1 MHLEKTHATVN
12 LVALSYLFH
21 LIHTI
26 LGAVGLAA
34 QHLWTGIIGA
44 CATLKGSVGSVAGS
58 VASSFHWVCCYT
70 LVITLVTCAVGHCW
84 LTWGRDRV
92 VWTTTPFKKGKW
104 REPWVIPGTAQTS
117 SHRSRRTATAM
128 AAAGAAG
135 AGAMVPAGV
144 APNVVG
150 QFVLLARGAEYD
162 EILICASVPQHAEH
176 VGLTTTADGS
186 SWAWVVVRLAAGN
199 HVIPVASPAHV
210 RVPPAGVPDHMVNW
224 MCVPPAAHVKWTCG
238 LAEFPGLMEEAR
250 QIAARVVQD
259 GLAPGHIAAGQ
270 PAAALPTLMYP
281 VTSMGAGAGLL
292 PVGGN
297 AGVVAGGVANP
308 GAAGALGFNA
318 QEPQTTP
325 DELARLMEGIKLE
338 IGRAKGETDK
348 KAKKKKKK
356 DKSKKSKKKKRGS
369 SSSSSG
375 RSRSG
380 SSSSSASEDFLRWR
394 QEGKTKRV
402 KPEELRRLEA
412 QRFKARGEL
421 LTFAAK
427 HPGALSAYFLSMVH
441 QKLLHGSVTKTSQLR
456 KVNVS
461 QWAAGS
467 TGLTE
472 TRDLREVATLSYI
485 MDMINVGDLE
495 TAMDVIAQRIMA
507 IQKAKSAGSNWKK
520 AEALE
525 LVVGNSFGLPGGML
539 RLTQ

>member
-1 MHLEKTHATVN
+1 MRYAERVCGQCRWISGFLLSLGLLLYTGDHTRHVCSGALLAHLGEGSSCLDNNSFQEGKVARTLGDTRNRSNIITSESTH
-12 LVALSYLFH
+12 SYSN
-21 LIHTI
+21 
-26 LGAVGLAA
+26 G
-34 QHLWTGIIGA
+34 
-44 CATLKGSVGSVAGS
+44 GSWSG
-58 VASSFHWVCCYT
+58 
-70 LVITLVTCAVGHCW
+70 
-84 LTWGRDRV
+84 
-92 VWTTTPFKKGKW
+92 
-104 REPWVIPGTAQTS
+104 
-117 SHRSRRTATAM
+117 RSRRN
-128 AAAGAAG
+128 GACWCG
-135 AGAMVPAGV
+135 AQCRWTVRA
-144 APNVVG
+144 
-150 QFVLLARGAEYD
+150 Q
-162 EILICASVPQHAEH
+162 ILICASVPQHAEH

-210 RVPPAGVPDHMVNW
+210 RVPPAGVPDHTVNW
-224 MCVPPAAHVKWTCG
+224 ICVPPAAHVKWTCG

-318 QEPQTTP
+318 PEPQTTP

-421 LTFAAK
+421 LTFPEAPAR
-427 HPGALSAYFLSMVH
+427 LF
-441 QKLLHGSVTKTSQLR
+441 T
-456 KVNVS
+456 
-461 QWAAGS
+461 
-467 TGLTE
+467 
-472 TRDLREVATLSYI
+472 DYI
-485 MDMINVGDLE
+485 V
-495 TAMDVIAQRIMA
+495 
-507 IQKAKSAGSNWKK
+507 KY
-520 AEALE
+520 
-525 LVVGNSFGLPGGML
+525 
-539 RLTQ
+539 